1 MEYDEKNMGRS
12 WEDII
17 LTSLVLLKKHNVQI
31 PQAVTPG
38 GIDPVSS
45 SYNVLPT
52 HIGQLQIM
60 GVICQVSPLTAT
72 SLIGLLL
79 HWMPIYNDVFHHCIL
94 WSKCS
99 HKIFLLDQLP
109 LTALQQ
115 ICVQLCLLISKH
127 HTDYSKATDSSSAI
141 KICISLLLL
150 LGRNTLLQF

>member
-52 HIGQLQIM
+52 HIG
-60 GVICQVSPLTAT
+60 
-72 SLIGLLL
+72 
-79 HWMPIYNDVFHHCIL
+79 
-94 WSKCS
+94 
-99 HKIFLLDQLP
+99 
-109 LTALQQ
+109 
-115 ICVQLCLLISKH
+115 
-127 HTDYSKATDSSSAI
+127 
-141 KICISLLLL
+141 
-150 LGRNTLLQF
+150 